1 MVLILVLTI
10 FVYREIKKRTHQMA
24 RQHKLYFVLR
34 KYKPIDQKQAIL
46 IKYRG
51 PSATQKSIGLQIL
64 PSHWDQQKHW
74 IKDKY
79 LGNHKNLLAKLK
91 EYRDKMDDALVDL
104 QSGVI
109 SRDTAFE
116 RILSKPHDKTTLYEF
131 IMNDWNTIS
140 ETQKRKY
147 LTFSKAIK
155 TNLSNA
161 NYSDPELPISLL
173 SNVDECKKISVII
186 KKTSKGNDYFDM
198 LDRVSRAA
206 PLPIKNV
213 FKDEGLKNKGV
224 KRRRK
229 QKKQVE
235 FFDEWKFKL
244 EGYNKINTPL
254 QLQSY
259 LWFLYSFCLQ
269 GMDGADIVSL
279 GESDFINYQG
289 RKKTINHFHPEGN
302 SIQSKGDFS
311 QKQYVILRR
320 QKSEGVVAALYNV
333 FPILFIRDWLH
344 YLIGVTHPQYQ
355 YKGNDRIRLFSFD
368 TLDSDG
374 NPDPKVMD
382 GPWKQMRDDYRK
394 YQKKLFG
401 ASTKKARHAF
411 TAICYNDLGMSKLDI
426 QMMLGHDVGKE
437 AIAAYLPTTPEMV
450 TRDIQQMQVL
460 EKFGVIE
467 LLWEMY
473 DRFSKEEYRGIP
485 MIKTTPDMFVGLRL
499 LEGGKGKLLSW
510 SPEKEWE
517 YQRQL
522 NQVITGSSEIY
533 FDEILGKKQK
543 RLKPVEREDWPQ
555 ELKELYL
562 ERDKASLRWPEGLK
576 KTPLTKEIIDH
587 NKKMAKELKE
597 LGANVNIE

>member
-1 MVLILVLTI
+1 
-10 FVYREIKKRTHQMA
+10 MA

-79 LGNHKNLLAKLK
+79 IGNHKNLLAKLK

-104 QSGVI
+104 QSGII

-116 RILSKPHDKTTLYEF
+116 RILSKPYDKITLNEF
-131 IMNDWNTIS
+131 ILDNWDTIS
-140 ETQKRKY
+140 ETQRRKY
-147 LTFSKAIK
+147 LIFSRAIK

-161 NYSDPELPISLL
+161 NYSNPELPISLL

-224 KRRRK
+224 KTRRK

-235 FFDEWKFKL
+235 FFDEWKFKY
-244 EGYNKINTPL
+244 EGFNKINTLL

-279 GESDFINYQG
+279 RESDFINYQG

-311 QKQYVILRR
+311 QKEYVVLRR
-320 QKSEGVVAALYNV
+320 QKSKGVVAALFNV

-344 YLIGVTHPQYQ
+344 YLIGVTHPHYQ
-355 YKGNDRIRLFSFD
+355 YKGSDRIRLFSFD
-368 TLDSDG
+368 TVDSDG
-374 NPDPKVMD
+374 NPDLKVMD
-382 GPWKQMRDDYRK
+382 GPWKQMRDRYGTE
-394 YQKKLFG
+394 QNKLFG
-401 ASTKKARHAF
+401 ARTKKTRHAF
-411 TAICYNDLGMSKLDI
+411 TTICYNDLGMSKLDI

-437 AIAAYLPTTPEMV
+437 AIAAYLPTNPEMV

-467 LLWEMY
+467 LLWDMY
-473 DRFSKEEYRGIP
+473 YRFSKEEFRGVP
-485 MIKTTPDMFVGLRL
+485 MIKITPDMFVGLRL

-510 SPEKEWE
+510 SPEKERE
-517 YQRQL
+517 YQRQI
-522 NQVITGSSEIY
+522 NNMIKGNSEKYI
-533 FDEILGKKQK
+533 DKESGKMQ
-543 RLKPVEREDWPQ
+543 RRPKPIDQIDWPE
-555 ELKELYL
+555 ELKELHL

-576 KTPLTKEIIDH
+576 KVPLTKEIKDH
-587 NKKMAKELKE
+587 NKRIANELKE
-597 LGANVNIE
+597 LGANVNIK

>member
-1 MVLILVLTI
+1 
-10 FVYREIKKRTHQMA
+10 MA
-24 RQHKLYFVLR
+24 RNHKLYFVLR
-34 KYKPIDQKQAIL
+34 KYKPIDQKQSIL

-51 PSATQKSIGLQIL
+51 PSPSQKAIGLQIL
-64 PSHWDQQKHW
+64 PSHWDQHKHW

-79 LGNHKNLLAKLK
+79 LGNHKKLLWKLK
-91 EYRDKMDDALVDL
+91 NYRDKMDDALVEL
-104 QSGVI
+104 NSGEI

-116 RILSKPHDKTTLYEF
+116 RILSKPYNQVTLQEF
-131 IMNDWNTIS
+131 IKDDWEIIS
-140 ETQKRKY
+140 ESQKRKY
-147 LTFSKAIK
+147 LIFASAIK
-155 TNLSNA
+155 TNLSNG
-161 NYSDPELPISLL
+161 NYGNPELPISLL

-206 PLPIKNV
+206 KLPIKDV
-213 FKDEGLKNKGV
+213 FKNEGLKNKGV

-229 QKKQVE
+229 QKKQIE
-235 FFDEWKFKL
+235 FFDEWKFKFD
-244 EGYNKINTPL
+244 GFNKINTPL

-279 GESDFINYQG
+279 REGDFINYQG
-289 RKKTINHFHPEGN
+289 RKKTINHFHPEGK

-311 QKQYVILRR
+311 QKQYVVLRR
-320 QKSEGVVAALYNV
+320 QKGEGVVAALYNV

-355 YKGNDRIRLFSFD
+355 YNGNDRIRLFSFD
-368 TLDSDG
+368 TLDSNGD
-374 NPDPKVMD
+374 PDPKVMD
-382 GPWKQMRDDYRK
+382 GPWKQMRDNYRN
-394 YQKKLFG
+394 YQKELFG
-401 ASTKKARHAF
+401 ASTKKTRHAF
-411 TAICYNDLGMSKLDI
+411 TAICYNDLGMSKIDI

-437 AIAAYLPTTPEMV
+437 AIAAYLPTSPEMV

-460 EKFGVIE
+460 EKFGVVE
-467 LLWEMY
+467 LLWDMY
-473 DRFSKEEYRGIP
+473 DRFSKEEYRGDP

-522 NQVITGSSEIY
+522 NKVITGSTEKY
-533 FDEILGKKQK
+533 TDEKTGKMQ
-543 RLKPVEREDWPQ
+543 RRPKPIERKDWPQ
-555 ELKELYL
+555 ELKELHI

-576 KTPLTKEIIDH
+576 KVPLTKEIKEH
-587 NKKMAKELKE
+587 NKKIAKELQD
-597 LGANVNIE
+597 LGYDVNLE

>member
-1 MVLILVLTI
+1 
-10 FVYREIKKRTHQMA
+10 MA
-24 RQHKLYFVLR
+24 RNHKLYFVLR
-34 KYKPIDQKQAIL
+34 KYKPIDQKQSIL

-51 PSATQKSIGLQIL
+51 PSPSQKAIGLQIL
-64 PSHWDQQKHW
+64 PSHWDQHKHW

-79 LGNHKNLLAKLK
+79 LGNHKKLLWKLK
-91 EYRDKMDDALVDL
+91 NYRDKMDDALVEL
-104 QSGVI
+104 NSGEI

-116 RILSKPHDKTTLYEF
+116 RILSKPYNQVTLQEF
-131 IMNDWNTIS
+131 IKDDWETIS
-140 ETQKRKY
+140 ESQKRKY
-147 LTFSKAIK
+147 LIFASAIK
-155 TNLSNA
+155 TNLSNG
-161 NYSDPELPISLL
+161 NYGNPELPISLL

-206 PLPIKNV
+206 KLPIKDV
-213 FKDEGLKNKGV
+213 FKNEGLKNRGV

-229 QKKQVE
+229 QKKQIE
-235 FFDEWKFKL
+235 FFDPIRFKI
-244 EGYNKINTPL
+244 EGFNKINTPL
-254 QLQSY
+254 QLESY
-259 LWFLYSFCLQ
+259 LWFLYSFSLQ

-279 GESDFINYQG
+279 REDDFIKYQE

-311 QKQYVILRR
+311 QKQYVVLRR

-355 YKGNDRIRLFSFD
+355 YNGNDRIRLFSFD
-368 TLDSDG
+368 TLDSNGD
-374 NPDPKVMD
+374 PDPKVMD
-382 GPWKQMRDDYRK
+382 GPWKQMRDNYRN
-394 YQKKLFG
+394 YQKELFG
-401 ASTKKARHAF
+401 ASTKKTRHAF
-411 TAICYNDLGMSKLDI
+411 TAICYNDLGMSKIDI

-437 AIAAYLPTTPEMV
+437 AIAAYLPTSPEMV

-460 EKFGVIE
+460 EKFGVVE
-467 LLWEMY
+467 LLWDMY
-473 DRFSKEEYRGIP
+473 DRFSKEEYRGDP

-522 NQVITGSSEIY
+522 NKVITGSTEKY
-533 FDEILGKKQK
+533 TDEKTGKMQ
-543 RLKPVEREDWPQ
+543 RRPKPIERKDWPQ
-555 ELKELYL
+555 ELKELHI

-576 KTPLTKEIIDH
+576 KVPLTKEIKEH
-587 NKKMAKELKE
+587 NKKIAKELQD
-597 LGANVNIE
+597 LGYDVNLE

>member
-1 MVLILVLTI
+1 
-10 FVYREIKKRTHQMA
+10 MA

-104 QSGVI
+104 QSGII

-116 RILSKPHDKTTLYEF
+116 RILSKPYDKITLNEF
-131 IMNDWNTIS
+131 ISDNWDTIS
-140 ETQKRKY
+140 DSQRSKY
-147 LTFSKAIK
+147 LIFSRAIK

-161 NYSDPELPISLL
+161 NYSNPELPISLL

-186 KKTSKGNDYFDM
+186 KKTSKGNEYFDM
-198 LDRVSRAA
+198 LDRVSREA

-213 FKDEGLKNKGV
+213 FKNEGLKNKGV

-235 FFDEWKFKL
+235 FFDEWKFKI
-244 EGYNKINTPL
+244 EGFNKINTLL

-279 GESDFINYQG
+279 RESDFINYQG

-311 QKQYVILRR
+311 QKEYVVLRR
-320 QKSEGVVAALYNV
+320 QKGEGVVAALYNV

-344 YLIGVTHPQYQ
+344 YLIGVTHPHYQ
-355 YKGNDRIRLFSFD
+355 YKGDDRIRIFSFD

-374 NPDPKVMD
+374 KPDPKVMF

-394 YQKKLFG
+394 SQKKLFG
-401 ASTKKARHAF
+401 AHTKKARHAF
-411 TAICYNDLGMSKLDI
+411 TAICYNDLGMSKIDI

-437 AIAAYLPTTPEMV
+437 AIAAYLPTNPEMV

-467 LLWEMY
+467 LLWDMY
-473 DRFSKEEYRGIP
+473 DRFSKEEYLGDP

-510 SPEKEWE
+510 SPEKERE

-522 NQVITGSSEIY
+522 NKVITGSSETY

-543 RLKPVEREDWPQ
+543 RLKPVDQKDWPQ
-555 ELKELYL
+555 ELKELHL

-576 KTPLTKEIIDH
+576 KVPLTKEIKDH
-587 NKKMAKELKE
+587 NKRIANELKE
-597 LGANVNIE
+597 LGANVNIK